1 MLIIDHAIYMYSQ
14 RWSNCKI
21 CSSARSHSRACT
33 GLRPLSPPLL
43 SSQSPREVQ
52 LPALFIK
59 NQKKLTGTGIK
70 MAERSGI
77 KLFMG
82 KLGLDRSNH

>member
-1 MLIIDHAIYMYSQ
+1 MYLLPKAEQ
-14 RWSNCKI
+14 LQVLY
-21 CSSARSHSRACT
+21 SSARSHARA
-33 GLRPLSPPLL
+33 LASVSASL

-59 NQKKLTGTGIK
+59 NQKKLTGTGRK

-82 KLGLDRSNH
+82 KLGLDR

>member
-14 RWSNCKI
+14 RRSNCKI
-21 CSSARSHSRACT
+21 CSSARSHSRARA
-33 GLRPLSPPLL
+33 LASV
-43 SSQSPREVQ
+43 SASFVSQSPREVQ

-59 NQKKLTGTGIK
+59 NQKKFTGTGIK